1 MNLNTIKTTR
11 TAEDEKFSA
20 MSAEARAVNAAW
32 NADRIGGFPTSRAYA
47 TVEINAIGSVFPCV
61 AVYNSFSVRDAL
73 KGRGYKFD
81 GATKAWYI
89 RRDSVADAKAEA
101 EEIAAIGI
109 HLGGA
114 MTREDYAAMSANTK

>member
-20 MSAEARAVNAAW
+20 MSAEARATNAAW
-32 NADRIGGFPTSRAYA
+32 NAGRIVGFPTRRAYA

-73 KGRGYKFD
+73 KKRGYKFD
-81 GATKAWYI
+81 GATKAWRI
-89 RRDSVADAKAEA
+89 LRDSVADAKAEA
-101 EEIAAIGI
+101 EKLAAEIGI
-109 HLGGA
+109 QLGAA
-114 MTREDYAAMSANTK
+114 MTREDHAEMCR

>member
-11 TAEDEKFSA
+11 TAEDEKFAA

-32 NADRIGGFPTSRAYA
+32 NAGRIGGFPTSRAYA
-47 TVEINAIGSVFPCV
+47 AIEINAIGSVFPCV
-61 AVYNSFSVRDAL
+61 AVYNAFDIRDAL

-81 GATKAWYI
+81 GAKAWRI

-101 EEIAAIGI
+101 EKLAAEIGI
-109 HLGGA
+109 QLGGA
-114 MTREDYAAMSANTK
+114 MTREDHAAMCR